1 MSVVRRPTFIARQ
14 SGRPSGLLG
23 RALGAIM
30 AIETRSLNDD
40 VLRRLAVGPDE
51 RILEIGFGH
60 GRTLER
66 AALAHADARFAGVDH
81 ADDMVAALSRRA
93 RRLIEAGR
101 LEVRAAASTL
111 LPWPD
116 GFFDAAYAV
125 HTIYFWKH
133 PERDLAEIRRVLRPG
148 GRLLLGFHE
157 RTPEVEAA
165 LPAEVY
171 SHRAAAEVEALVR
184 RAGFA
189 PSLLPGPAR
198 GLWVLEARAPWPT

>member
-1 MSVVRRPTFIARQ
+1 MVVRRPNFIARQ
-14 SGRPSGLLG
+14 AGHPSGLLG
-23 RALGAIM
+23 RVLGAVM
-30 AIETRSLNDD
+30 AIETRALNDE
-40 VLRRLAVGPDE
+40 VLHRLAVAPGE
-51 RILEIGFGH
+51 RILEVGFGH

-81 ADDMVAALSRRA
+81 ATDMVEALSRRV
-93 RRLIEAGR
+93 RPLIDAGR
-101 LEVRAAASTL
+101 LDLRAAASTL

-116 GFFDAAYAV
+116 GSFDAAYAV

-133 PERDLAEIRRVLRPG
+133 PERDFAEIRRALRPE

-171 SHRAAAEVEALVR
+171 THRSASEVEALVS
-184 RAGFA
+184 ASGFA
-189 PSLLPGPAR
+189 PSLFPGPAR
-198 GLWVLEARAPWPT
+198 GLWVLEAHATGRN